1 MKVAD
6 KKHIKL
12 DFWFFCQCKLWKRRF
27 NFWHAQQ
34 NWRNHE
40 FYVLEAKYF
49 CKLKNFNN
57 YTWIFLRDQNVQKH
71 DVFSKKN
78 AETTC
83 MYYNFW
89 ELKNSKKMNLVFHNV
104 QNAQKDE
111 LISILLEQKK
121 PKSHETIFKAKDT
134 IWFFLQAKTM
144 NLLHETKF
152 IPVKFYKTQTLR
164 HFHERNF

>member
-1 MKVAD
+1 M
-6 KKHIKL
+6 
-12 DFWFFCQCKLWKRRF
+12 
-27 NFWHAQQ
+27 
-34 NWRNHE
+34 
-40 FYVLEAKYF
+40 EAKYF

-104 QNAQKDE
+104 QNSQKDE
-111 LISILLEQKK
+111 LISILLEQKSPNHMKRFSK
-121 PKSHETIFKAKDT
+121 PKIQYD
-134 IWFFLQAKTM
+134 FFLQAKTM

>member
-1 MKVAD
+1 MEIKNA
-6 KKHIKL
+6 KKMNL
-12 DFWFFCQCKLWKRRF
+12 VF
-27 NFWHAQQ
+27 Q
-34 NWRNHE
+34 N
-40 FYVLEAKYF
+40 V
-49 CKLKNFNN
+49 
-57 YTWIFLRDQNVQKH
+57 QNVQKH

-104 QNAQKDE
+104 QHAQKDE

-134 IWFFLQAKTM
+134 I
-144 NLLHETKF
+144 
-152 IPVKFYKTQTLR
+152 
-164 HFHERNF
+164 